1 MRHARKRNSLGRAKD
16 QQEALIRSL
25 ARHLILNG
33 HIETTLSKAKVL
45 RPFIEKIITKA
56 KKSTKATEGALK
68 LHYIRL
74 IRKELAAD
82 VIETL
87 FDKAKLLLERPG
99 GYTRII
105 KTSSRRGDSTQ
116 MSVIQILD
124 N

>member
-1 MRHARKRNSLGRAKD
+1 MRHGLKRNTLGRAKD
-16 QQEALIRSL
+16 QQKALLRSL
-25 ARHLILNG
+25 SRELIING
-33 HIETTLSKAKVL
+33 HIKTTLSKAKVL

-56 KKSTKATEGALK
+56 KKSQASSEAAQKV
-68 LHYIRL
+68 HYIRL

-82 VIETL
+82 VIDPLME
-87 FDKAKLLLERPG
+87 KAKLLADRNG

-105 KTSSRRGDSTQ
+105 KTTKRRGDNTQ